1 MSYATLMDIWFVVCM
16 SIVFLTIFEFCFYNA
31 FTDPQVRRQGLANK
45 TEVAMRFFIPTFFI
59 VFNIVY
65 WSYIA
70 ALTGLTP
77 PPRADSCNMF
87 GPLFGIVM

>member
-1 MSYATLMDIWFVVCM
+1 MVSYATLMDIWFVVCM

-70 ALTGLTP
+70 AQYGANPNSTG
-77 PPRADSCNMF
+77 
-87 GPLFGIVM
+87 G